1 MIQAGDIVKLRDGSD
16 VVRITNTDGQI
27 STCPV
32 SETGIVVEIE
42 RTGLGGM
49 GMRWVHVSW
58 SWADGR
64 IGRNFLSDLVKVEV

>member
-1 MIQAGDIVKLRDGSD
+1 MIKAGDIVKLRDGSD
-16 VVRITNTDGQI
+16 VVRITHTPGQI

-42 RTGLGGM
+42 RTGRGGM
-49 GMRWVHVSW
+49 GSTWAYVSW

-64 IGRNFLSDLVKVEV
+64 IGRNFLMDLVKVEA